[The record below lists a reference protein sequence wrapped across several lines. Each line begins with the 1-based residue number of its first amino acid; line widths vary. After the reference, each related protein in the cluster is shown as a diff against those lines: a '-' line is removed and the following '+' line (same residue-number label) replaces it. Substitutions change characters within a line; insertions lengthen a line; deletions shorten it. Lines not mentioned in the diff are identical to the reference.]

1 MKSLKQVLLYSLVIN
16 PGAGLIESMREALHE
31 LAWIPRNALW
41 CRVVVNRGQAVI
53 EAVREARYLDRL
65 GFVVPEVALH
75 AALQAS
81 HFRAAA
87 EGLTNM
93 LASYYK
99 VCHS

>member
-1 MKSLKQVLLYSLVIN
+1 M
-16 PGAGLIESMREALHE
+16 
-31 LAWIPRNALW
+31 
-41 CRVVVNRGQAVI
+41 VVNLGQAVI

-65 GFVVPEVALH
+65 GFAVPEVALH

-81 HFRAAA
+81 HFRAAV

-99 VCHS
+99 VCPSFCLLM